1 MNLEKTDITFIQWEF
16 SPLENLYWDDL
27 PLENLYLKDGQSE
40 NRLPLKNNFIEQ
52 SIQSLACCCRKIKD
66 KTQIHIYSNSLLFLI
81 QLDKLEIIDVCF
93 LKISKNTTFKEIVK
107 KVQYLKK
114 NDIQSKISLDIDA
127 TVLENKKFNTTTF
140 AKILKWIN
148 SFLNY
153 KQIWVSLKKTSTNQ
167 EWKETEEIKL
177 IQTLK
182 NNIETL

>member
-1 MNLEKTDITFIQWEF
+1 M
-16 SPLENLYWDDL
+16 
-27 PLENLYLKDGQSE
+27 
-40 NRLPLKNNFIEQ
+40 
-52 SIQSLACCCRKIKD
+52 
-66 KTQIHIYSNSLLFLI
+66 
-81 QLDKLEIIDVCF
+81 DKLEIIDVCF